1 MKVCLLS
8 KMFPPITGGSAMY
21 AYEIANS
28 LGDRGH
34 NVDVY
39 TQSEVEDESTLEVH
53 DNATVHTLTNSRRY
67 LVTFETLY
75 YSIRARAGVDL
86 DDYDVIHGTLMPSST
101 IALGDR
107 VTFDTP
113 IVLTSHS
120 FALSAIRY
128 HTPEKPADYLLKY
141 VFHPMNAVMDAITA
155 RRADRVI
162 AISKSMER
170 KFVEQYRIP
179 ADRVITITHGV
190 DTEHFRPVSNQYPE
204 TSEDKLTLLFVGRL
218 NAAKGPQLA
227 VKALAE
233 SEFTDVELLIAGS
246 GRQRKALERQASE
259 LGVADDVHFLGHVSR
274 ERLPRLYS
282 SADLTLF
289 LSTYE
294 GFGLVFM
301 ESLAAGTPVIGV
313 AIGGFP
319 DLVTDGQE
327 GILVERDAK
336 AIARAIE
343 SLADAPEQIREMG
356 RHARKLAEGHTWDA
370 VAEETEHVYRNILE
384 NDALDPEL

>member
-1 MKVCLLS
+1 
-8 KMFPPITGGSAMY
+8 MY

-28 LGDRGH
+28 VGDRGH
-34 NVDVY
+34 DVDVY
-39 TQSEVEDESTLEVH
+39 TQSEEEGESTLEVH
-53 DNATVHTLTNSRRY
+53 DNVSVFTLTNSRRY

-75 YSIRARAGVDL
+75 YSIRARVGIDI

-101 IALGDR
+101 IALADR

-128 HTPEKPADYLLKY
+128 HTSEKPADYLLRY
-141 VFHPMNAVMDAITA
+141 VFHPMNAVMDAISS

-162 AISKSMER
+162 AISESMER
-170 KFVEQYRIP
+170 KFVDQYRIS
-179 ADRVITITHGV
+179 ADRVTTITHGV
-190 DTEHFRPVSNQYPE
+190 DTEHFRPVSSQHPE

-218 NAAKGPQLA
+218 HAAKGPQLA

-246 GRQRKALERQASE
+246 GRQQKALERQANE

-274 ERLPRLYS
+274 NRLPGLYS

-301 ESLAAGTPVIGV
+301 ESLAAGTPVIGAAV
-313 AIGGFP
+313 GGFP

-327 GILVERDAK
+327 GILIERDAK
-336 AIARAIE
+336 AIGQAID
-343 SLADAPEQIREMG
+343 SLGVDSERIKQMG
-356 RHARKLAEGHTWDA
+356 HHARKLAKDHTWDT
-370 VAEETEHVYRNILE
+370 VAEETERVYRDVLE
-384 NDALDPEL
+384 NNALNREL